1 MVDKPKIRPNR
12 HNVDIMEPPHYKPL
26 RLIDDFKPSK
36 TCKEYVEQ
44 DCAEALPVFRPYC
57 KALVECS
64 CEVSLPPRCP
74 VLSLLPPPC
83 LWDTSRSINQAWTV
97 FICRLQMTSSI
108 LNQGKA
114 CGLDPQEV
122 LALVRLRL
130 HSGHAL
136 LAKAASESNK
146 VLGVIQSK

>member
-1 MVDKPKIRPNR
+1 MVLPLFLFPVNIVSKPCDCWRQAEMVTVDPLTIRPNR
-12 HNVDIMEPPHYKPL
+12 HNVDIMEPPRYKPL

-64 CEVSLPPRCP
+64 CEVSQPPRLQCP

-83 LWDTSRSINQAWTV
+83 LWDTSRSIN
-97 FICRLQMTSSI
+97 
-108 LNQGKA
+108 
-114 CGLDPQEV
+114 
-122 LALVRLRL
+122 
-130 HSGHAL
+130 
-136 LAKAASESNK
+136 
-146 VLGVIQSK
+146 